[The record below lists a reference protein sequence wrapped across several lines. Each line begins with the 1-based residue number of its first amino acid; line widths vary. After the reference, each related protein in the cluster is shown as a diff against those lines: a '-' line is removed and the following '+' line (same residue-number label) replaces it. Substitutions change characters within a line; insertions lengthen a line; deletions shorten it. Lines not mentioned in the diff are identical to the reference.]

1 MSLVIL
7 NQIIN
12 ALNKKLNQKPKKLVI
27 VKLTVN
33 VMMVNIVQHT
43 DIVNFVKILTLLVTL
58 KKVTDV
64 LQMMMMMIKMNNKN
78 KLLLFQKKKQSIN
91 KQ

>member
-12 ALNKKLNQKPKKLVI
+12 ALNKKLNLKPKKLAI
-27 VKLTVN
+27 VKHTVN
-33 VMMVNIVQHT
+33 VMMVNIAQHT
-43 DIVNFVKILTLLVTL
+43 DIVNFVKILTQLDTL

-64 LQMMMMMIKMNNKN
+64 LLMMMMMIKMNNKN